1 MDYELQAEK
10 VGRLDRELNDLT
22 SSSKDDNAVMSLKR
36 LKTELEAKIAD
47 QEEELDDQAGSIQQL
62 EQVWELLI
70 GRIRD
75 FFFVIIF
82 QLKKIYIYFYFFWN
96 FIYPG
101 YTS

>member
-62 EQVWELLI
+62 EQVWELLN

-75 FFFVIIF
+75 FY
-82 QLKKIYIYFYFFWN
+82 IYI
-96 FIYPG
+96 
-101 YTS
+101 